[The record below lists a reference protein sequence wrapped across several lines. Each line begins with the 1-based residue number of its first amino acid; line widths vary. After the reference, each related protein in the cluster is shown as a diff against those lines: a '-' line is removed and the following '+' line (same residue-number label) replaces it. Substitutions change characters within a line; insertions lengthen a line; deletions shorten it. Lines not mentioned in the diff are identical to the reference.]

1 MTPEEKK
8 ARIEELRKQK
18 VDLKDGENLTAEDI
32 IDEEILN
39 RKITDLTVKEFL
51 DVLDKAGGLGGMDI
65 FGGDVNSMLDM
76 SMKMVQ
82 EHPEILKE
90 MMKLFSGRRY

>member
-18 VDLKDGENLTAEDI
+18 VDLKDVENLTAEDI
-32 IDEEILN
+32 IDEETLN
-39 RKITDLTVKEFL
+39 KKVSDLTVKEFL
-51 DVLDKAGGLGGMDI
+51 DVLDKANGLGGMDL
-65 FGGDVNSMLDM
+65 FGGDMGSMMEM

-90 MMKLFSGRRY
+90 MMKMFTGRRY